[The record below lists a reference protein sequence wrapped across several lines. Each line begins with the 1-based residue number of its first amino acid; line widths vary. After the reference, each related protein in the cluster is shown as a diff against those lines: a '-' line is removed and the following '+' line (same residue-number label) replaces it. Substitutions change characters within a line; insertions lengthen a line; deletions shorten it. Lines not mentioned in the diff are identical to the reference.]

1 MSNIIEVVESF
12 FEFGEKI
19 VVAVSGG
26 ADSMAL
32 LHCLMHSKKKFNL
45 VVAHLN
51 HCLRGKESE
60 RDEDFVRNFCLK
72 NNLKFVV
79 KREKVREFSLK
90 EKISLE
96 EAGRIKRYEFFEELE
111 GKIATAH
118 TLSDV
123 VETFFI
129 NILRGCALKGLI
141 SIPEKRGRIL
151 RPLIS
156 FTRKEIEDYCKKN
169 SIFYVNDST
178 NFELNFLRN
187 KIRFNVIPEL
197 KNISASFEKNIFKTL
212 KAIKV
217 DEEFLEDVTN
227 EKFNNIIVNG
237 GIELKKISKLKSS
250 IKVRIIIKF
259 LKYYGIT
266 ASNEML
272 VRIIKL
278 CNKGFGKESL
288 PKNKLITIKK
298 GNIIVEENLKF
309 KMKEVLIPKKGEF
322 CYDNLIFINC
332 NAKDY
337 LKILNKTKHLFLFRF
352 CYDKI
357 VGDVFLRNRKERDEI
372 KLFKRPTKTL
382 KKLMQEKGLRI
393 NEKQKRLVLADELG
407 VFWVFGFG
415 LDVRV
420 LPNEKSERLCLVF
433 EMFNFK

>member
-1 MSNIIEVVESF
+1 MSNIKEVVESF
-12 FEFGEKI
+12 FEVGEKI

-32 LHCLMHSKKKFNL
+32 LHCLMYSKKKFNL

-60 RDEDFVRNFCLK
+60 RDEEFVRNFCLK

-79 KREKVREFSLK
+79 KRENVREFALK

-96 EAGRIKRYEFFEELE
+96 EAGRIKRYEFFEELD

-151 RPLIS
+151 RPLLN
-156 FTRKEIEDYCKKN
+156 FTRKEIESYCKEN

-178 NFELNFLRN
+178 NFEQKFLRN
-187 KIRFNVIPEL
+187 KIRFNIIPEF
-197 KNISASFEKNIFKTL
+197 KKISGDFEKNIFKTL
-212 KAIKV
+212 RAIKL
-217 DEEFLEDVTN
+217 DEEFLEDVSN
-227 EKFNNIIVNG
+227 KIFNNIIVNER
-237 GIELKKISKLKSS
+237 IELKKISKLKNS
-250 IKVRIIIKF
+250 IKTRIILKF
-259 LKYYGIT
+259 LKHHNISAT
-266 ASNEML
+266 NEML
-272 VRIIKL
+272 FRIIKL
-278 CNKGFGKESL
+278 CNKGFGRESL
-288 PKNKLITIKK
+288 PQNKLITIKR
-298 GNIIVEENLKF
+298 GQIIVEENLKF
-309 KMKEVLIPKKGEF
+309 KMHEVLIPKKGEF
-322 CYDNLIFINC
+322 YYENLIFINC

-337 LKILNKTKHLFLFRF
+337 LKILNKTKHMFLFRF
-352 CYDKI
+352 CYDRI
-357 VGDVFLRNRKERDEI
+357 VGDIFLRNRKEKDKI
-372 KLFKRPTKTL
+372 KLLKRPTKTL
-382 KKLMQEKGLRI
+382 KKLMQEKGLKI
-393 NEKQKRLVLADELG
+393 NEKQKRFVLADEVG

-420 LPNEKSERLCLVF
+420 LPNEKSENLCLVF
-433 EMFNFK
+433 EKL